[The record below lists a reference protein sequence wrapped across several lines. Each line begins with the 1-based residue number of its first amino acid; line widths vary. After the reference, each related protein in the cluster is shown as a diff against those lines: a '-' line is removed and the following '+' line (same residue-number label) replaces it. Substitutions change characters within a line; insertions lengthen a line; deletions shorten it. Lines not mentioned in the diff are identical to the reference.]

1 MVNDKRACLH
11 ICVTCRRGDRQSEDE
26 AAEPVPGRLLH
37 DAVAGLLDRGPNSS
51 GLEVQPVICLAN
63 CDRGCSVILSAPG
76 KWAYMV
82 GGLGPEHAADV
93 IAYGEAYAASE
104 TGTVLRAGRPPSLRH
119 AILGRFPPSIAD
131 AAWTVATSR
140 KEAAE

>member
-1 MVNDKRACLH
+1 VVNDKRACLH
-11 ICVTCRRGDRQSEDE
+11 ICITCRRGDRQSEPE

-63 CDRGCSVILSAPG
+63 CERGCSVILSAPG

-131 AAWTVATSR
+131 AAWTAATSR

>member
-1 MVNDKRACLH
+1 VVNDKRACLH
-11 ICVTCRRGDRQSEDE
+11 ICVTCRRDNRQSEPE

-63 CDRGCSVILSAPG
+63 CDRGCSAILSAPG

-93 IAYGEAYAASE
+93 IAYGEARASLVRDVSAACPVE
-104 TGTVLRAGRPPSLRH
+104 EENA
-119 AILGRFPPSIAD
+119 FD
-131 AAWTVATSR
+131 AAVAR
-140 KEAAE
+140 AAEVARPGDAVLLFQPIVGG